1 MSPDPSSQALR
12 SSTGLVEHALRK
24 VDQRHLAAW
33 SYALKQKR
41 EVCAGASTQIDHMVA
56 GLEFKPVNQIA
67 SPTTKTG
74 PPKPRHQSVIDSRVL
89 VVETFN
95 LFVG

>member
-1 MSPDPSSQALR
+1 MASSDDEPEALDVVRHIRAFYAQYPRNPR
-12 SSTGLVEHALRK
+12 SET
-24 VDQRHLAAW
+24 
-33 SYALKQKR
+33 
-41 EVCAGASTQIDHMVA
+41 TQIDHMVA

-89 VVETFN
+89 VVEAFN
-95 LFVG
+95 LFIG